1 MVKNR
6 KSIYQNI
13 KEVLKV
19 NMWLLWIAVIL
30 NLLWNIN
37 ISVEMKSL
45 AEDTATRIEAA
56 ANKISR
62 GVVLLDLLGRPL
74 VSNPQN
80 LTPINPAFKQA
91 ILGYIKL
98 YGIYDWASMT
108 NNYKVT
114 VTSLD
119 EIYRT
124 NKNISLFKEDFF
136 MKGSPAE
143 KDLEAYLTK
152 SIYLI
157 SKNKMPESVS
167 IISERISEFKVKG
180 QSFSIKIDF
189 QVQAREFNG
198 KTDKYVVRE
207 GHIFVQAIGE
217 LDPSKGTVAN
227 PLGIR
232 FSKQY
237 KPSILEKSVF

>member
-1 MVKNR
+1 MLNNK

-13 KEVLKV
+13 KEILKV

-37 ISVEMKSL
+37 ITMDMKNI
-45 AEDTATRIEAA
+45 AENTAGRIEAA

-74 VSNPQN
+74 VSDPVN

-98 YGIYDWASMT
+98 YGIHDWASMT

-114 VTSLD
+114 VDSLD
-119 EIYRT
+119 KIYKT
-124 NKNISLFKEDFF
+124 NKNIALFKNDFF
-136 MKGSPAE
+136 KKGSPAE

-152 SIYLI
+152 NIYLI

-167 IISERISEFKVKG
+167 IVAERISEFKVKG
-180 QSFSIKIDF
+180 QAFSIKIDF
-189 QVQAREFNG
+189 SVQAREFNG
-198 KTDKYVVRE
+198 KTDRYNIRE
-207 GHIFVQAIGE
+207 GHILVEAMGI

-227 PLGIR
+227 PLGIS
-232 FSKQY
+232 FTKQY